1 MRLWNSSE
9 IEILREVFKEAK
21 RQNAQLKAIL
31 KTNQEHLNKLER
43 KYKRQYNV
51 LELRTEKL
59 QEARNANERLQI
71 AGDNFKKQLRSANKT
86 IEFLHDE
93 IKVLREIQSELSKKA
108 QNLRSELDKERIDRK
123 NAQFDLINQ
132 QQAALREMELRE
144 EKLKL
149 LHAED
154 VDYLQNQIESLT
166 KELEKEKADHQ
177 RSLKGLQHLRNH
189 FSSVPLVGE
198 KLSSKAN
205 VVNTDQLKKW
215 TL

>member
-21 RQNAQLKAIL
+21 RQNTQLKAIL